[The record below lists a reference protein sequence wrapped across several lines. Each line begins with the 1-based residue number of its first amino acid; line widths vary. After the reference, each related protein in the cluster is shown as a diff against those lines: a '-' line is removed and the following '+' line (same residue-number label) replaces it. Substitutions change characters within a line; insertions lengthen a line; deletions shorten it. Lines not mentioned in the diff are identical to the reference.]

1 MADKQLEIPGM
12 PRRTTKSKQIALGC
26 PACGQPIQK
35 PSKVLA
41 KLYWDKKLSTLEI
54 GKLLG
59 LKATTVAGRLH
70 RAGIPTR
77 PFGQAASVGYEV
89 GRLERPTGRK
99 HPGWKG
105 GRKLD
110 KKGYVHI
117 LLSKDSPFYC
127 MAEKKQ
133 GYVLEHRLVIA
144 EKLGRPLLPSE
155 KVHHFNGIKDDNRP
169 TNLKLVSPLDHN
181 IYTELCK
188 QCPVRKEIRLLRW
201 QVKQLNA
208 QIQGRLF
215 PGGLG
220 EGIER
225 S

>member
-12 PRRTTKSKQIALGC
+12 PRRMTKSNQTALGC
-26 PACGQPIQK
+26 PACGQTIKK
-35 PSKVLA
+35 PSEVLA
-41 KLYWDKKLSTLEI
+41 KLYWDKNLSTLEI

-59 LKATTVAGRLH
+59 LKATTVASRLH

-77 PFGQAASVGYEV
+77 SFSQAAILSYKV
-89 GRLERPTGRK
+89 GRLEHLTGRK
-99 HPGWKG
+99 HPSWGG

-155 KVHHFNGIKDDNRP
+155 KVHHLNGIKDDNRP

-188 QCPVRKEIRLLRW
+188 QCPIRKEVRLLQW
-201 QVKQLNA
+201 QVKELNA
-208 QIQGRLF
+208 QIQGRLI
-215 PGGLG
+215 PDGDKDHA
-220 EGIER
+220 
-225 S
+225 